1 MNRRKI
7 KNKSDE
13 ARLNDVIT
21 ALAADYDRRKR
32 AITEERLPRRVLM
45 EYAYI
50 NTRMLAAAGE
60 IAGIYLA
67 EIIIREIGSKTGYA
81 NSEIDCV
88 SELSYKRIK
97 QKAKRQIAKALY
109 LE

>member
-32 AITEERLPRRVLM
+32 AITEDRLPRRVLM

-60 IAGIYLA
+60 VVGLA
-67 EIIIREIGSKTGYA
+67 FAEAFIREIGENVGFIA
-81 NSEIDCV
+81 SEVNFMCE
-88 SELSYKRIK
+88 SSYKISKRKIK
-97 QKAKRQIAKALY
+97 QNIAKKLY
-109 LE
+109 LL